1 MSETVDGRC
10 VERGVT
16 VWIGEYELRIDWELL
31 KGGEGECGGVDVGEM
46 WCMCGG

>member
-1 MSETVDGRC
+1 MGD
-10 VERGVT
+10 
-16 VWIGEYELRIDWELL
+16 VWEEVLPSGSGKYELRIDWELL